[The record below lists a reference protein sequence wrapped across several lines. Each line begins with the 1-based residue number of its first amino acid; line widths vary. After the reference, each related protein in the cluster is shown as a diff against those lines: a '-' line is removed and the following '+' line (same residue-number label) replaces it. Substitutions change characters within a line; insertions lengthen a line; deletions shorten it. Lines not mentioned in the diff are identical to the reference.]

1 MTIKMTEKYK
11 ILAKFSKDISC
22 ETPNLETFLQTRENI
37 SKYQLNLDINSKPL
51 KNEIIEINIILKF
64 HETNLERKRSNF
76 EITYTVIAK
85 VDKNITDKKEMEK
98 IILGKIPNEVY
109 PELENLFISLIT
121 KSGFP
126 DVKIEKKVDFEKL
139 YNEKFN

>member
-22 ETPNLETFLQTRENI
+22 ETPNLETFLQTKENI
-37 SKYQLNLDINSKPL
+37 SKYQLSLDINSKPL

-76 EITYTVIAK
+76 EITYTAIAK
-85 VDKNITDKKEMEK
+85 VDKNITEKKEMEK
-98 IILGKIPNEVY
+98 IILGKIPNEIY

>member
-22 ETPNLETFLQTRENI
+22 ETPNLETFLQTKENI
-37 SKYQLNLDINSKPL
+37 LKYQLNLDINSKPL

-85 VDKNITDKKEMEK
+85 VDKNITEKKEMEK

-121 KSGFP
+121 KSGYP

>member
-22 ETPNLETFLQTRENI
+22 ETPNLETFLQTKENI

-76 EITYTVIAK
+76 EITYTVVAK
-85 VDKNITDKKEMEK
+85 VDKNITDKREMEK
-98 IILGKIPNEVY
+98 IILNKIPSEIY

-126 DVKIEKKVDFEKL
+126 DIKIEKKVDFEKL

>member
-98 IILGKIPNEVY
+98 IVLGKIPNEVY